1 MGKGDERVASA
12 QTGCPSPTYPNLSR
26 PSQSFPILPTPSPSS
41 FRSPFGRLPP
51 MPPVHVTSEIGALRA
66 VLVHEPGAEL
76 EAVTPD
82 TRGHYLYD
90 DIIDL
95 RFAQAEH
102 RQLTQLLRRF
112 TDVYEVRQLLVEVV
126 ENPEARDILISRTM
140 DMVPSRPLGERMA
153 DLSAQDL
160 VTTLVE
166 GTLEEGGPLARQ
178 LHDVGHALPPV
189 PNLFFTRDIGIVI
202 GDHVVIGSMRHGA
215 RWSEEL
221 LVKVLFRYHPLL
233 QNAGILYDGSEE
245 RRLTYSL
252 EGGDVHPLR
261 EDLLLLGHSARTS
274 AAAIDHLCEALF
286 EHTPVTDIV
295 VVVMP
300 SEPAAIHLDMI
311 FTQLDREVCVVFPPH
326 FLGPTRLGVLHRRKG
341 SASLSEAPDF
351 FSALRSVDFELE
363 PVFCGGEDRAVQ
375 EREQW
380 GSGCN
385 LVALRP
391 GLGVAYRRNEVTL
404 AELAKH
410 GFTVMDADDLLEGR
424 AELAPDDRAVV
435 TIGGAEL
442 VRGGG
447 GPRCMTLPL
456 LREPL

>member
-1 MGKGDERVASA
+1 
-12 QTGCPSPTYPNLSR
+12 
-26 PSQSFPILPTPSPSS
+26 
-41 FRSPFGRLPP
+41 
-51 MPPVHVTSEIGALRA
+51 MPPVHVTNEIGPLRA

-90 DIIDL
+90 DIIDV
-95 RFAQAEH
+95 RFAKAEH
-102 RQLTQLLRRF
+102 QQLTALLRQF
-112 TDVYEVRQLLVEVV
+112 ADVYNVRSLLKEVLED
-126 ENPEARDILISRTM
+126 PDARDILIARTM
-140 DMVPSRPLGERMA
+140 EVVPSQPLVQRLA
-153 DLSAQDL
+153 DLSADEL
-160 VTTLVE
+160 VTALVE
-166 GTLEEGGPLARQ
+166 GTAEEGGPLARQ
-178 LHDVGHALPPV
+178 LHDVGYALPPV

-202 GDHVVIGSMRHGA
+202 GEHVVIGSMRHGA

-221 LVKVLFRYHPLL
+221 LIKVLFRYHPLL
-233 QNAGILYDGSEE
+233 TNAGILYDGSEE

-261 EDLLLLGHSARTS
+261 NDLVVLGHSARTS
-274 AAAIDHLCEALF
+274 AAAIDRLCEVLF
-286 EHTPVTDIV
+286 ERTAVTDVV

-300 SEPAAIHLDMI
+300 HEPAAIHLDMV
-311 FTQLDREVCVVFPPH
+311 FTQIDREVCVVFPPH
-326 FLGPTRLGVLHRRKG
+326 FVGPTRLGVLHRKKG
-341 SASLSEAPDF
+341 RATLTEAPDF
-351 FSALRSVDFELE
+351 FSALRDLDFRLE
-363 PVFCGGEDRAVQ
+363 PVFCGGDVRALQ

-391 GLGVAYRRNEVTL
+391 GLGVAYRRNEGTL
-404 AELAKH
+404 SGLSAE
-410 GFTVMDADDLLEGR
+410 GFAIVDADDLLAGR
-424 AELAPDDRAVV
+424 TTLDPDARAII

-456 LREPL
+456 RREAV